1 MKTSNH
7 IINLIIGLTLFTCNY
22 PQKENKTDFVD
33 TATIDKNES
42 SNETF
47 ESKITSD
54 TLYKLLDSSIQLDTF
69 EFSNWTPFLFLKTG
83 NFLSA
88 LEKNAILVT
97 CPTDSTYKVEYY
109 SKSGDK
115 WVKNDELDLPDALPI
130 QFYLDFDDYNFDGQK
145 DIYLQCSSSNGYAL
159 SRGHLLTINSRTKK
173 IQAHPE
179 TRELANMQ
187 ADFESKTVIS
197 EEVIWSVDYGFQG
210 VCDLKNKWI
219 DGKLKTVKKECPSK
233 NPKGNQ

>member
-1 MKTSNH
+1 M
-7 IINLIIGLTLFTCNY
+7 IIGLAFFACGHS
-22 PQKENKTDFVD
+22 QKETKTDFVD
-33 TATIDKNES
+33 AAPIDKNE
-42 SNETF
+42 ELK
-47 ESKITSD
+47 ESVEPKITPD
-54 TLYKLLDSSIQLDTF
+54 TLYTLLDNSLQLDTF
-69 EFSNWTPFLFLKTG
+69 EFSNWIPFLFLKTG

-97 CPTDSTYKVEYY
+97 CPTDSTYKLEYY

-115 WVKNDELDLPDALPI
+115 WVKNDELDLPDAFPT

-145 DIYLQCSSSNGYAL
+145 DIYLQCSASNGYAL
-159 SRGHLLTINSRTKK
+159 SRGHLLTINPKTKK
-173 IQAHPE
+173 ILTHPE

-210 VCDLKNKWI
+210 VCDLRNKWI
-219 DGKLKTVKKECPSK
+219 DGKLKTVKRECPSK